1 VVVENIAGSLDYVRD
16 VVPLFEIDGCF
27 EVQGEQEAVLMH
39 PCLPFGYGVAF
50 IKMTLKVGFE
60 TLDGL
65 ADFLVGLLLSVRCV
79 SKCLKKMAWNTTFA
93 EEGVRPRASAIN
105 LLDLMYSA
113 RRYMKARSLVP
124 VFLSYR
130 SVNYAGVS
138 GYSMVLYVEVTLRDM
153 SKRCRT
159 GSDGEVLCMSR
170 ATL

>member
-39 PCLPFGYGVAF
+39 PCLPFGYGVAC

-79 SKCLKKMAWNTTFA
+79 SNRWLGIQPSLRREYGHGRRLSICWISCT
-93 EEGVRPRASAIN
+93 RPG
-105 LLDLMYSA
+105 D
-113 RRYMKARSLVP
+113 
-124 VFLSYR
+124 
-130 SVNYAGVS
+130 
-138 GYSMVLYVEVTLRDM
+138 T
-153 SKRCRT
+153 
-159 GSDGEVLCMSR
+159 
-170 ATL
+170 